1 MILSDR
7 SIKERM
13 TEGQIVVDPLGPNAI
28 QPASVDI
35 RLDREVLIFRN
46 SWRTHIDVMQPADDV
61 VERVRIEDDR
71 PFILHPG
78 QFALGSTLET
88 ITIPDDIVARI
99 EGKSSLARYGLLIH
113 STAGFVDPGWTGKLT
128 LEFSNVGILGITLR
142 YGMKIGHISFTQLS
156 TSCGPAVWLRRTEKQ
171 VPGTGRPSRVQVLHG
186 VPTPD
191 ERLGECFP
199 VILTRVGCRIGLT
212 VATARL

>member
-7 SIKERM
+7 CIKKRLK
-13 TEGQIVVDPLGPNAI
+13 EGEIVVDPLAENAV
-28 QPASVDI
+28 QPASIDI

-46 SWRTHIDVMQPADDV
+46 NSRTHIDVMRPADDV
-61 VERVRIEDDR
+61 VERVSIEDSK

-88 ITIPDDIVARI
+88 VTIPNDIVARI

-142 YGMKIGHISFTQLS
+142 HGMKIGHISFTQLS
-156 TSCGPAVWLRRTEKQ
+156 TPADNPYGSRELRSKYQGQDGPAI
-171 VPGTGRPSRVQVLHG
+171 SRYYMEYQLPIHEFSEDS
-186 VPTPD
+186 P
-191 ERLGECFP
+191 RK
-199 VILTRVGCRIGLT
+199 
-212 VATARL
+212 